1 MRSLV
6 LLLLLTV
13 AACAGGG
20 KELPKPDGHVFR
32 LNPERWAERVND
44 VREARK

>member
-1 MRSLV
+1 MRPLA

-13 AACAGGG
+13 AACASE
-20 KELPKPDGHVFR
+20 KALPKPDGHVFR

-44 VREARK
+44 VRAASR